1 MTYYADKSRSS
12 CQCGHTARPDSYLP
26 LYQDKANTFYHSASL
41 RYQDGLNR
49 QYASINKLDAPYPKY
64 KVDSIKSLPNIR
76 KSRTKKQADSELQN
90 KLTIN
95 IYL

>member
-1 MTYYADKSRSS
+1 LTYYTDKSRSS

-26 LYQDKANTFYHSASL
+26 LYQDKANTFHHSASL

-49 QYASINKLDAPYPKY
+49 QYASINKLDAPYSKY
-64 KVDSIKSLPNIR
+64 KNDSIKSLPNIR
-76 KSRTKKQADSELQN
+76 QSRTKKQADSELQS